1 MSMPGFMTIM
11 GEQQGPIEGSCDL
24 AGREGEIEL
33 YDFRHKVEIPRHPGS
48 GLPVGRRVHGELM
61 INKET
66 DKSTPK
72 LYKALCEGEK
82 LTEVEIRWYR
92 YSGSTADENFYT
104 VLLEN
109 ALITRIEP
117 KVLNRLDQ
125 PDAPFRHME
134 DVAFAYEKI
143 TWSWESDGIEYE
155 DAWVD
160 ASGEAAR

>member
-1 MSMPGFMTIM
+1 MSMPGFMTIK
-11 GEQQGPIEGSCDL
+11 GETQGPIEGSCDIS
-24 AGREGEIEL
+24 GREGEIEL
-33 YDFRHKVEIPRHPGS
+33 FDFQHKVQIPRHAGS
-48 GLPVGRRVHGELM
+48 GLPVGRRVHGELV

-82 LTEVEIRWYR
+82 LSEVIIRWYR
-92 YSGSTADENFYT
+92 YSSAAAEDNFYT
-104 VLLEN
+104 VQLEN

-117 KVLNRLDQ
+117 MIRNRLDDQ
-125 PDAPFRHME
+125 DAPFRHME

-143 TWSWESDGIEYE
+143 IWTWEADGIEYE

-160 ASGEAAR
+160 ASGAGS